1 MIFYTLGTQLSF
13 GRMTRAVDDWCAAR
27 GRDDVFGQISDPGED
42 GYRPRNFEWVDRIA
56 PSDFDDRFNSADF
69 IIAHAGM
76 GSIITAQDLNK
87 LIVVMPRRAHL
98 NEHRN
103 DHQYET
109 VRHLAG
115 RPGLLV
121 AMDDSE
127 LPDILDEAVK
137 LAPEWAARA
146 ASPYADPGLIDAIR
160 REIAGAAKPQ
170 PQRSPR
176 QFLARLSLR
185 HTVS

>member
-1 MIFYTLGTQLSF
+1 MIFYTLGTQLAF
-13 GRMTRAVDDWCAAR
+13 DRMTEAVDNWCGAR
-27 GRDDVFGQISDPGED
+27 GRDDIFGQIPDPGPD
-42 GYRPRNFEWVDRIA
+42 GYRPKNFEWTERIA
-56 PSDFDDRFNSADF
+56 PAAFEDRYNNADF

-76 GSIITAQDLNK
+76 GSIITAQDMNK

-109 VRHLAG
+109 VRHLMG

-121 AMDDSE
+121 AMSDDE
-127 LPDILDEAVK
+127 LPDVLDEAVR
-137 LAPEWAARA
+137 LAPEWAARSA
-146 ASPYADPGLIDAIR
+146 TPFAEPSLIDAIR
-160 REIAGAAKPQ
+160 REIAGDAQ

-176 QFLARLSLR
+176 QFFARFARRQTIS
-185 HTVS
+185 